1 MTIPIEDT
9 TDEVRSR
16 PDTEDENVSV
26 TRPMLYERSEMQL
39 QVTLEQAPKRARKWT
54 QILAVVAVSIGAFI
68 HGTTVTFPAVAI
80 PSIKASNNSD
90 NISAVEPNMYA
101 FMPFHVYENDIS
113 LIVSLAAIGM
123 LLGSLIAGPFANLI
137 GRQWASIIGTCGCL
151 AIGYSL
157 FAGAQYVWMMLLG
170 RFMHGAGLGFS
181 TTVSTLYIMEVATP
195 NMRGSLAVIP
205 AIAGA
210 LGLLTTQVLGKF
222 LNWQWL
228 SIVCAS
234 LNVPFLFMLLF
245 IPESPVYLISTEQ
258 IERAHKILRVLRGP
272 RWNVT
277 KELTDI
283 KVALEG
289 RETYH
294 VRIRDF
300 ASATVWKPFLIA
312 LSLMFFFQFS
322 GINVILQ
329 YTVDIFKSADSSV
342 EEFQATIFVGISL
355 VVSNFWTLY
364 VANKMP
370 RRLMLILSTFGISGA
385 LIGMGV
391 YFHFKGLEEDKCFT
405 EGILSENATNTNYS
419 LSQND
424 LTAGSEDQ
432 TCHAIY
438 THSIRWLPLLLLMIY
453 IFFFNLGYGA
463 MIWITVA
470 EILPIHVRSVATSLA
485 VSFTCVCSF
494 LTSHTYSDLKGVLGV
509 EGIFWLYGSISF
521 AGLIF
526 ITIFVPE
533 TKGKNEAQLSEY
545 FAKSKKGV
553 VFSKTTI
560 AKNHSTTKDLSNP
573 AMHTT

>member
-9 TDEVRSR
+9 GDEVRSR
-16 PDTEDENVSV
+16 PDTEDGENVSV
-26 TRPMLYERSEMQL
+26 TRPMLYESQRSEMQL
-39 QVTLEQAPKRARKWT
+39 QDTLEQAPKRARKVT

-80 PSIKASNNSD
+80 PSIIASNKSD
-90 NISAVEPNMYA
+90 NTSAVSDA

-113 LIVSLAAIGM
+113 LIVSIAAFGM
-123 LLGSLIAGPFANLI
+123 LMGSLVAGPFANLI
-137 GRQWASIIGTCGCL
+137 GRQWASIIGSCGCL

-170 RFMHGAGLGFS
+170 RLMHGAGLGFS

-210 LGLLTTQVLGKF
+210 LGLLTTQVLGAY

-289 RETYH
+289 RENYR
-294 VRIRDF
+294 VGLQDF

-312 LSLMFFFQFS
+312 LCLMFFFQFS
-322 GINVILQ
+322 GINVILH
-329 YTVDIFKSADSSV
+329 YTVDIFQSADSSV
-342 EEFQATIFVGISL
+342 GAFQATIYVGLSL
-355 VVSNFWTLY
+355 VVSNFWTLF

-370 RRLMLILSTFGISGA
+370 RRLMLIFSTFGISSA

-391 YFHFKGLEEDKCFT
+391 YFHFKSLEENCQNGT
-405 EGILSENATNTNYS
+405 IATN
-419 LSQND
+419 Q
-424 LTAGSEDQ
+424 TAGSEGLDCEQ
-432 TCHAIY
+432 FNNY

-470 EILPIHVRSVATSLA
+470 EILPLHVRSVATSLA

-494 LTSHTYSDLKGVLGV
+494 LTSHTYNDLKGDGSANDGIGI

-521 AGLIF
+521 VGLIF

-545 FAKSKKGV
+545 FAKSKL
-553 VFSKTTI
+553 KTTI
-560 AKNHSTTKDLSNP
+560 AKNLHHHNTTKDHLSNP
-573 AMHTT
+573 MHQT